1 MVELFD
7 DNSQDAIMDCVDWSK
22 FGFDDRNGLQSTL
35 WVGSEGIFYSI
46 SFFSMI
52 SPYLKRVLLFWIL
65 LLLKG
70 ELKIKGLIL
79 CDALDCGNY

>member
-35 WVGSEGIFYSI
+35 WVGSEGIFTVYL
-46 SFFSMI
+46 FS
-52 SPYLKRVLLFWIL
+52 L
-65 LLLKG
+65 
-70 ELKIKGLIL
+70 
-79 CDALDCGNY
+79 